1 MFWFEFCSGSS
12 SDAAASAVLLPLAGE
27 YIKCW
32 LVGWWQRHHGLK
44 EEGAQRLWGP
54 TVKWSM
60 EVSRGYNKNSLNS
73 LLLVRFDL
81 IKEERSPAEE
91 AGKKLPRHCQPSRV
105 VCVLKGSQ

>member
-1 MFWFEFCSGSS
+1 MMSS
-12 SDAAASAVLLPLAGE
+12 SVLVRVLFWLLLLPFCCRSPENILSAG
-27 YIKCW
+27 C
-32 LVGWWQRHHGLK
+32 GWWQRHHGLK